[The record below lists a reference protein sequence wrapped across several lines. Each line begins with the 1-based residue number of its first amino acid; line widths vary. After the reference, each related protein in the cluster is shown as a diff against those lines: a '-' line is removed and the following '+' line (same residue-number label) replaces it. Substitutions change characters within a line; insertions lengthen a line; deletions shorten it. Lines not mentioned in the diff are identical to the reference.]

1 MKQVKI
7 DYSPLLV
14 SRYGDHYFEN
24 RYSNNPQRIAQFKL
38 DVAYIKK
45 FIKGGVVCD
54 VGCSTGEFL
63 NFMSWTEK
71 YGMEINEKVIKEAK
85 KNRIK
90 FDKNIF
96 TENEFFDVVIF
107 RGTIQ
112 HVDEPFRMMK
122 MAYNSLKKNGVI
134 VFLATPNSDSI
145 LYRLKLDLPF
155 LSPKINF
162 YIPGKKSLCNS
173 LVNLG
178 FKIESVEYPYW
189 KTPYRNFFKDH
200 FFFLLNI
207 FSKKF
212 YKHSFWGSSMS
223 IIARK

>member
-1 MKQVKI
+1 M
-7 DYSPLLV
+7 DYSHLLV
-14 SRYGDHYFEN
+14 SRYDDSYFHN
-24 RYSNNPQRIAQFKL
+24 RYSNDPQRIAQFKM
-38 DVAYIKK
+38 DGDYIKR
-45 FIKGGVVCD
+45 FIKKGIVCD

-63 NFMSWTEK
+63 NEINWKNK
-71 YGMEINEKVIKEAK
+71 YGMEINEKALKEAK
-85 KNRIK
+85 INGVK

-96 TENEFFDVVIF
+96 TENEFFDIVIF

-122 MAYNSLKKNGVI
+122 MAYKSLKKNGII

-145 LYRLKLDLPF
+145 LYRLKLNLPF
-155 LSPKINF
+155 LVPKLNF

-178 FKIESVEYPYW
+178 FKIENVEYPYW
-189 KTPYRNFFKDH
+189 KTPYRNFLKDH
-200 FFFLLNI
+200 FFFILNL

-212 YKHSFWGSSMS
+212 YKHPFWGSFMT
-223 IIARK
+223 IVAKK